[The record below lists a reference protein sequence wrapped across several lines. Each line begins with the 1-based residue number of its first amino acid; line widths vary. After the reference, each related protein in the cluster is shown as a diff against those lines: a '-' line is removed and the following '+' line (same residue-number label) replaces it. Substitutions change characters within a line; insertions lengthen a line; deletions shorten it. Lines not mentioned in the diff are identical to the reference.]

1 MEFRKLISFGKSS
14 FILSLPKGWV
24 EKSNLKKGDSLAV
37 DEKGKDLVISP
48 GSGSEE
54 KSEEVEVDITNLDRS
69 SLIYVIR
76 ALYRRGFDII
86 KLIFNSPV
94 CIHYRTGK
102 EKKVISVIH
111 EEVNRLSGME
121 IIQQKDNFCI
131 IKNISEPTI
140 KEFDALLRRIFLL
153 LMDASNDLVTGAK
166 NNDLVLIETIE
177 EKHNSITKFVSYCLR
192 LMNQKRFPDP
202 KKEFFL
208 YHTIASIDK
217 ITDVIKYAARNM
229 LDYKNKMKKETISVM
244 ENTHNALLLYN
255 DMFYKFN
262 INKVKQFSESKESV
276 KKNIIKLSYEK
287 VPKEEM
293 LMVSDMEHALEIIL
307 DLIETRISLE
317 Y

>member
-76 ALYRRGFDII
+76 ALYRRGFDTI

-121 IIQQKDNFCI
+121 IIQQKENFCI

-153 LMDASNDLVTGAK
+153 LMDASN
-166 NNDLVLIETIE
+166 
-177 EKHNSITKFVSYCLR
+177 
-192 LMNQKRFPDP
+192 
-202 KKEFFL
+202 
-208 YHTIASIDK
+208 
-217 ITDVIKYAARNM
+217 
-229 LDYKNKMKKETISVM
+229 
-244 ENTHNALLLYN
+244 
-255 DMFYKFN
+255 
-262 INKVKQFSESKESV
+262 
-276 KKNIIKLSYEK
+276 
-287 VPKEEM
+287 
-293 LMVSDMEHALEIIL
+293 
-307 DLIETRISLE
+307 
-317 Y
+317 